1 MKLIEVIRGAKTA
14 PDVLVTGMDLAR
26 RIGKVPV
33 VSGVCY
39 GFIGNR
45 MLPPRLYGA
54 IDMLVEGATPDQID
68 RVPVPPGI
76 PHGTLPMIDQLA
88 QAPCRERV
96 RQLVYT

>member
-45 MLPPRLYGA
+45 MLTPRLDGA

-68 RVPVPPGI
+68 RVS
-76 PHGTLPMIDQLA
+76 
-88 QAPCRERV
+88 V
-96 RQLVYT
+96 RSEEHTSELQSLMRLSYAVFCLTKKT